1 MALFTKDDLAAF
13 LQVDPSDVA
22 EGTYLLL
29 ERKIRVEIVNVIGQ
43 DKFDAAGE
51 AVFFSVALDMAKRM
65 YQNASGLRSEQ
76 ATIDDYTRTLTYASE
91 TVAPFET
98 TADDRRRI
106 RRAAGL
112 GSAFSV
118 AVFDECPRPAC

>member
-1 MALFTKDDLAAF
+1 MALFSREDLAAF
-13 LQVDPSDVA
+13 LQVDPSVID

-29 ERKIRVEIVNVIGQ
+29 ERKVRVEIINVIGQ
-43 DKFDAAGE
+43 ARFDATDEGR
-51 AVFFSVALDMAKRM
+51 FFSVALDMAKRM

-91 TVAPFET
+91 TVTSFEVSG
-98 TADDRRRI
+98 DEQRRI

-112 GSAFSV
+112 KGAFSIV
-118 AVFDECPRPAC
+118 IRDECPRPAC